1 MKYRILFVDDEPL
14 VLQGLQRMLRT
25 MRGDWEM
32 EFISSGPAALER
44 MAISPFDA
52 VVADMRMPGMDGVEF
67 LNEVLRLYPQTV
79 RLILSG
85 HADEQMVLRSVGIT
99 HQFLLK
105 PCDQESLKTAVR
117 RAFQVGASLCNP
129 QLKQMVGRL
138 GRLPS
143 IPALY
148 LKLVNQLQDPLID
161 LEVVAATVS
170 QDIAMTAQIL
180 KLVNSAFFGLRRN
193 ISNADQAVTYLG
205 VDTLKSLVLSAQ
217 AFSQFDGNVNH
228 GFSMDQLWAHSLQVA
243 AVARGIAREEGGA
256 STLAEEAFAA
266 GLLHDTGQLIL
277 AANLRTEYCDLI
289 QRARAVPCPLEVM
302 EAQAYGTTHAEVGGY
317 LLGLW
322 GLPTPI
328 VEAIMLHHH
337 PRLSPVSS
345 FTALTAV
352 HVAEALCA
360 ATAGS
365 AEANAETHP
374 DLDYLTA
381 LGLAG
386 RLDRWREVAAETSW
400 STTSL

>member
-25 MRGDWEM
+25 MRADWEM
-32 EFISSGPAALER
+32 EFINNGPAALER
-44 MAISPFDA
+44 MAAAPFDA

-67 LNEVLRLYPQTV
+67 LNEVLRRHPQTV

-85 HADEQMVLRSVGIT
+85 HADEQMVLKSVGIA

-117 RAFQVGASLCNP
+117 RAFQVGSSLGNP

-143 IPALY
+143 MPSLY
-148 LKLVNQLQDPLID
+148 LKLVKQLQDPRID
-161 LEVVAATVS
+161 LDVIAATIS

-217 AFSQFDGNVNH
+217 AFSQYEGNVDQ
-228 GFSMDQLWAHSLQVA
+228 GFSLDQLWAHSLQVA
-243 AVARGIAREEGGA
+243 AVARGIAQEQGGA
-256 STLAEEAFAA
+256 TTLAEEAFAA
-266 GLLHDTGQLIL
+266 GLLHDTGQLVL
-277 AANLRTEYCDLI
+277 AANLRTEYNDLI
-289 QRARAVPCPLEVM
+289 QRARALHCPLEVM
-302 EAQAYGTTHAEVGGY
+302 EARAYGTTHAEVGGY

-322 GLPTPI
+322 GLPTPV
-328 VEAIMLHHH
+328 VEAILLHHQ
-337 PRLSPVSS
+337 PRLAPGSS

-352 HVAEALCA
+352 HVAETLCA

-365 AEANAETHP
+365 AGANAESHP
-374 DLDYLTA
+374 DLEYLAA

-386 RLDRWREVAAETSW
+386 RLDRWREIAAETSW